1 MHTTDVSGER
11 RAVYELRGVTKSFE
25 GRRVL
30 DGVNLTLW
38 SDETLG
44 LLGPS
49 GCGKTVLLKA
59 MIGLI
64 AIDDGEIL
72 FHGDAVAAMEPP
84 ALLALRRRVGLMFQ
98 QSALFD
104 SMTVAENVA
113 YGLHERLVDHLS
125 DDEIADRVAW
135 ALSCVDLAGTQAL
148 RPDELSGGMRR
159 RVGLARTMA
168 LRPEVILYDEPTM
181 GLDPINTHRIG
192 ALLQGLH
199 RSYGIAGLMVTHDM
213 KLAAAVTDR
222 AAMLLEGRVAGVG
235 TMAALRAHDDLRVR
249 DFIAGTDR
257 EGSTL

>member
-1 MHTTDVSGER
+1 MSPQR
-11 RAVYELRGVTKSFE
+11 RPIFELRGVVKRFDE
-25 GRRVL
+25 RAVL
-30 DGVNLTLW
+30 DGVDLTLW

-59 MIGLI
+59 MIGLLP
-64 AIDDGEIL
+64 IDAGEI
-72 FHGDAVAAMEPP
+72 FFDGVDVTRMDPP

-104 SMTVAENVA
+104 SMTVGENVA

-125 DDEIADRVAW
+125 DADIDARVAW
-135 ALSCVDLAGTQAL
+135 ALACVDLPGTQQL

-199 RSYGIAGLMVTHDM
+199 KRFGIAGVMVTHDM
-213 KLAAAVTDR
+213 KLADVVTDR
-222 AAMLLEGRVAGVG
+222 AAMLLDGRVVGVG
-235 TMAALRAHDDLRVR
+235 TMASLREHSELRVR

-257 EGSTL
+257 EGGAP